1 MNHRLSVQRQA
12 EQHRR
17 LQQQQ
22 QQQHGQTE
30 TDLQALEALLFASD
44 EGGVAMQDQRA
55 EPPSPV
61 HSVFTAGT
69 SAGAGTGAGAAAGAP
84 LPTATANMMD
94 SGAADD
100 IYSLLFG
107 GPRPQATSRTA
118 TLPSSTPPWDS
129 GGGRG
134 GAGAGAG
141 AGGTPTSISPAR
153 RQSTGDAAHTHT
165 WHDSRPNSVRRLSD
179 MLEER
184 RMRHRADEAR
194 SSTGGSSG
202 SLSFSSEPTSPQP
215 R

>member
-69 SAGAGTGAGAAAGAP
+69 SAGAGTGAAAAAGGT

-94 SGAADD
+94 GAADD

-184 RMRHRADEAR
+184 RMRHRADGAR

>member
-22 QQQHGQTE
+22 QHGQTE
-30 TDLQALEALLFASD
+30 TDLQALEALLSASA

-69 SAGAGTGAGAAAGAP
+69 SAGAGTGARAGAP

-107 GPRPQATSRTA
+107 GPRPQA
-118 TLPSSTPPWDS
+118 PSSTPWDS
-129 GGGRG
+129 GGDRG
-134 GAGAGAG
+134 GAGASAG

-184 RMRHRADEAR
+184 RMRHRADGSR
-194 SSTGGSSG
+194 SSTGGSLG